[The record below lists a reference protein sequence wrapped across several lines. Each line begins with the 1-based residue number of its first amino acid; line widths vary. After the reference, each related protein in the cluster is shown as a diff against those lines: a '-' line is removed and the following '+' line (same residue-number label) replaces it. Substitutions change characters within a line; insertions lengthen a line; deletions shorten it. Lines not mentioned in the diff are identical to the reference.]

1 MKNLLL
7 IFFVVSVGSG
17 FGQVTWQVLP
27 NAIIERVDIS
37 GVPETRLS
45 MELRADIQK
54 LVGQPYNADVVRQV
68 ADGIPIELPEYIAG
82 VTPQPGSQ
90 PDRVRV
96 ILVVAKIA
104 DNDALRNNINSRYI
118 VDAVEIGGGF
128 KTKISD
134 SLNTDLQSMV
144 GKNLDNTRAEELRN
158 RIVKENGGS
167 VSVNRKLRRGNSPQ
181 HVKIVYE
188 VEKSDN
194 YNFGFNISG
203 LGAYQSRQGFSIP
216 DLKVSASSTGKGK
229 LWAEIENDPFPLIER
244 YAGWTGGYTLGSE
257 SARFDVSYASY
268 RAQWKE
274 NTLQA
279 DAQSGDSPGLYRL
292 RDTLATS
299 LTASLPLRLS
309 AMGGVDFVELQ
320 MQTPTLGFQKA
331 NAVKGSLSS
340 THSRPT
346 ESGSGSHSFEW
357 MYQIRSGTK
366 SLDSDFV
373 YTRHKWTASYWYK
386 RESNTVFYAS
396 FLAGR
401 ATGTAPMFER
411 FSLGSVTTLRGWN
424 KYEIDPLGGN
434 RVLHGTAEYT
444 YKFLTGFYDVGSI
457 WTAGQPGTT
466 RHSVGFGLGMN
477 GCKGKQFFNPLC
489 LVSIKVGFPINGAQ
503 RPALIVG
510 M

>member
-7 IFFVVSVGSG
+7 ILFVVSVASG
-17 FGQVTWQVLP
+17 FGQVPSPVAPDATV
-27 NAIIERVDIS
+27 ERVDIS

-45 MELRADIQK
+45 TELRGDIQK
-54 LVGQPYNADVVRQV
+54 LVGQTYNADAARQL
-68 ADGIPIELPEYIAG
+68 ADGIQIELPEYVAA
-82 VTPQPGSQ
+82 VTTQPGSQ
-90 PDRVRV
+90 PDRVRIV
-96 ILVVAKIA
+96 LVVAKIA
-104 DNDALRNNINSRYI
+104 DNDALKTNINSRYI
-118 VDAVEIGGGF
+118 VDAVEIGGTF
-128 KTKISD
+128 KAKISD
-134 SLNTDLQSMV
+134 SLNTDLQGMV
-144 GKNLDNTRAEELRN
+144 GKNLDNTRADELRD
-158 RIVKENGGS
+158 RIVKENGS
-167 VSVNRKLRRGNSPQ
+167 DEVYVSRKLRRGSSPQ

-188 VEKSDN
+188 VEKAANSI
-194 YNFGFNISG
+194 GFSASTG
-203 LGAYQSRQGFSIP
+203 GVYHSRQGFSIP
-216 DLKVSASSTGKGK
+216 DLKFSAEWSEIPGRIWGQ
-229 LWAEIENDPFPLIER
+229 IENDPHPLIER
-244 YAGWTGGYTLGSE
+244 YAGWTGGVSLRSKP
-257 SARFDVSYASY
+257 ARFDVSYSSF

-292 RDTLATS
+292 RDTVATS

-340 THSRPT
+340 LNIRQT

-357 MYQIRSGTK
+357 MYEIRSGTK

-373 YTRHKWTASYWYK
+373 YTRHEWNAGYWYRRDSK
-386 RESNTVFYAS
+386 PVFHAS

-411 FSLGSVTTLRGWN
+411 FSLGNATTLRGWN
-424 KYEIDPLGGN
+424 KYEINPLGGN
-434 RVLHGTAEYT
+434 RVVHGSAEYT
-444 YKFLTGFYDVGSI
+444 YKFLTGFYDVGSV

-466 RHSVGFGLGMN
+466 RHSVGFRLGWN
-477 GCKGKQFFNPLC
+477 AGCTDNPFC
-489 LVSIKVGFPINGAQ
+489 LFSLTVGFPLNGPQ
-503 RPALIVG
+503 RPAFIVG